1 MRNSRADQGAVG
13 GRELGTVQLPGS
25 LPDPAAS
32 AIGSCWAVTNGLAV
46 YSATVRI
53 TSSRERAGSS
63 SEVVLDSI
71 EGPIVITGEADG
83 GQITP
88 IWVRPSPDKTAALED
103 RPPVVGDAPDSSK
116 VLGGAVIPVPGG
128 VQGALDSAR

>member
-1 MRNSRADQGAVG
+1 M
-13 GRELGTVQLPGS
+13 
-25 LPDPAAS
+25 
-32 AIGSCWAVTNGLAV
+32 
-46 YSATVRI
+46 
-53 TSSRERAGSS
+53 
-63 SEVVLDSI
+63 
-71 EGPIVITGEADG
+71 ITGEADG